1 MAKSPTASAAE
12 LVAGSGLHIPPIL
25 RCLATDR
32 IDMEYIW
39 SVDPELGAQIAA
51 VGLEAD
57 AAIHKTMAEATTQ
70 AAKLMKSHKVK
81 S

>member
-1 MAKSPTASAAE
+1 MAKSPSASSAE

-39 SVDPELGAQIAA
+39 SVDPELGAQISA

-57 AAIHKTMAEATTQ
+57 AAIHKTMAEANIE
-70 AAKLMKSHKVK
+70 AAKIMKSRKVRA
-81 S
+81 